1 MGWVRGF
8 VRSDH
13 VRATGAPGRFAVDA
27 PHTPTSLRLW
37 GAGGRMRGCP
47 GAAPAGSWFGKML
60 RRWAPGC
67 TRPCT
72 GEHTWSISG
81 PQTPRGPRSRS
92 SCTPSDLGFYGAPGR
107 IRTCGRRIR
116 SPVLYPL
123 SYGCSVQ
130 LSPTAAEHGPG
141 PSLLPGECCVPKRGG
156 ACWGSYGRK
165 VPCRGTSG
173 VPGRHSRVFGRCR
186 PR

>member
-1 MGWVRGF
+1 MCGPRGRQDGLPSTHPTRPHRCGCGALVGGCGGVQGPPRRGHGLAKCPGGGRRDVRGLALG
-8 VRSDH
+8 SAH
-13 VRATGAPGRFAVDA
+13 GAFQ
-27 PHTPTSLRLW
+27 
-37 GAGGRMRGCP
+37 
-47 GAAPAGSWFGKML
+47 
-60 RRWAPGC
+60 
-67 TRPCT
+67 
-72 GEHTWSISG
+72 G
-81 PQTPRGPRSRS
+81 PKTPRGPLPRS
-92 SCTPSDLGFYGAPGR
+92 SSAPSDLGFCGAPGR

-123 SYGCSVQ
+123 SYGCSIQ

-186 PR
+186 PQ